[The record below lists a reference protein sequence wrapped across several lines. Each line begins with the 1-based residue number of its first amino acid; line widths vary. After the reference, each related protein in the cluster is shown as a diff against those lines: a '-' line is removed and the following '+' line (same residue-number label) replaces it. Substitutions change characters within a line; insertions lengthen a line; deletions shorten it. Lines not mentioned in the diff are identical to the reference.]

1 MLLRETE
8 WKLWFPESN
17 RTVNC
22 CRRACGFFVD
32 SISSFYAR
40 RGGRGVDE
48 WDGFG
53 FVSIRVGLCRGKGLD
68 ETTKTKGEGGSDEV
82 AQRETVVVLR
92 SCRVADGWAGGDCA
106 SLPVHSIVGCSSK
119 EKKKA
124 HTEPSGP
131 SRDADGG
138 VVVRGGSGSNC
149 FGVAKTR
156 REHAVEARHNNPRE
170 MMKKTTNQK
179 IVCRDGNTTE
189 NENLAHTSFYV
200 RNTYVEFEHIGI
212 SMGVYFFGL

>member
-1 MLLRETE
+1 MGKDSTRQRKQRGRGEATKLHRE
-8 WKLWFPESN
+8 KLWVFCVLVVL
-17 RTVNC
+17 RM
-22 CRRACGFFVD
+22 GG
-32 SISSFYAR
+32 
-40 RGGRGVDE
+40 RGGRGLRVSTGTLYR
-48 WDGFG
+48 WL
-53 FVSIRVGLCRGKGLD
+53 FV
-68 ETTKTKGEGGSDEV
+68 EG
-82 AQRETVVVLR
+82 
-92 SCRVADGWAGGDCA
+92 
-106 SLPVHSIVGCSSK
+106 
-119 EKKKA
+119 KKKA

-149 FGVAKTR
+149 FGVAKPR